1 MEKVNSALRRV
12 FLFLIAFYPWVN
24 YVLKKVPKLGS
35 VWDDL
40 LILTFFLFSPF
51 VGYKRIKELIAL
63 PGFLFALLFAT
74 VSILS
79 FVFNNYLFLAFQH
92 QFRLLLEPFLV
103 FVAVFLIN
111 PTKDEIHF
119 YLKSLVFSSLLL
131 GLHGVYQYIKKVPTP
146 AQWVDR
152 DLEST
157 SIYTRA
163 FSVVGSPNVLAG
175 YLELGLPVA
184 VYYIFYD
191 KNIFK
196 KIAYAF
202 SSFAIVS
209 GLLLTFSRGGWLGS
223 IGALFLAF
231 IAYSPVIGFALI
243 ALGALM
249 IYAVPILRLRILSL
263 VDPSYIQKSLES
275 GGRLFRWKYGIVNGF
290 EHPLFG
296 SGLGTFGSS
305 AGQKYGYF
313 SYTSMDSVYIN
324 VFAETGILGIISFI
338 LFVSYGFANYVYKFF
353 TKKKLIFLFL
363 GASMLSLL
371 IHIFV
376 ENLFDVWGITLN
388 FWVIS
393 ALSEVL
399 DE

>member
-92 QFRLLLEPFLV
+92 QFRLLLEPFFV
-103 FVAVFLIN
+103 FIAVFLIN

>member
-1 MEKVNSALRRV
+1 MEKVNSALRRI
-12 FLFLIAFYPWVN
+12 FFFLIAFYPWVN

-40 LILTFFLFSPF
+40 LILTFFLFSLF
-51 VGYKRIKELIAL
+51 IGYKRIKDLIAL
-63 PGFLFALLFAT
+63 PGFLFALLFAS
-74 VSILS
+74 VSVLS

-103 FVAVFLIN
+103 FIAVFLIS

-146 AQWVDR
+146 AQWVDK
-152 DLEST
+152 DLERT

-175 YLELGLPVA
+175 YLELGLPIA

-191 KNIFK
+191 KDIFK
-196 KIAYAF
+196 KIVYALT
-202 SSFAIVS
+202 SFAIVS

-223 IGALFLAF
+223 ISALFLAF
-231 IAYSPVIGFALI
+231 TAYSPVIGFALI
-243 ALGALM
+243 ALGALT
-249 IYAVPILRLRILSL
+249 IYVVPILRLRILSL

-313 SYTSMDSVYIN
+313 AYTSMDSVYIN

-353 TKKKLIFLFL
+353 TKRKHIFLFL
-363 GASMLSLL
+363 GASMLSIL

-376 ENLFDVWGITLN
+376 ENLFNVWGITLN
-388 FWVIS
+388 FWAIS

>member
-1 MEKVNSALRRV
+1 MEKVNSALRRI

-40 LILTFFLFSPF
+40 LIITFFLFSLF
-51 VGYKRIKELIAL
+51 IGYKRIKDLIAL

-74 VSILS
+74 VSVLS

-92 QFRLLLEPFLV
+92 QLRLLLEPFFV

-146 AQWVDR
+146 AQWVDK

-191 KNIFK
+191 EDIFK
-196 KIAYAF
+196 KILYAL

-209 GLLLTFSRGGWLGS
+209 GLLLTFSRGGWLGAF
-223 IGALFLAF
+223 GALFLAF
-231 IAYSPVIGFALI
+231 TAYSPVIGFALI
-243 ALGALM
+243 ALGALT

-263 VDPSYIQKSLES
+263 VAPSYIQKSLES

-324 VFAETGILGIISFI
+324 VFAETGFLGIISFI
-338 LFVSYGFANYVYKFF
+338 LFVSYGFANYVYKFS
-353 TKKKLIFLFL
+353 TKRKLIFLFL
-363 GASMLSLL
+363 GASMLSIL

-388 FWVIS
+388 FWAIS

>member
-1 MEKVNSALRRV
+1 MGKINSALRRI
-12 FLFLIAFYPWVN
+12 FFFLIAFYPWIN
-24 YVLKKVPKLGS
+24 YILRKVPKLGS

-40 LILTFFLFSPF
+40 LILVFFLFSIF
-51 VGYKRIKELIAL
+51 VGYKRIKDLIAL
-63 PGFLFALLFAT
+63 PSVLFAVLFAS

-103 FVAVFLIN
+103 FIAVFLVK

-119 YLKSLVFSSLLL
+119 YLKSFILSIVIL
-131 GLHGVYQYIKKVPTP
+131 GLHGIYQYIKKVPTP
-146 AQWVDR
+146 AQWVDK
-152 DLEST
+152 DLERT

-163 FSVVGSPNVLAG
+163 FSIVGSPNVLAG
-175 YLELGLPVA
+175 YLELGLPV
-184 VYYIFYD
+184 VFYYIFDSKSY
-191 KNIFK
+191 IR
-196 KIAYAF
+196 KILYLFGSF
-202 SSFAIVS
+202 SIIG
-209 GLLLTFSRGGWLGS
+209 GLLLTFSRGGWLGAFGS
-223 IGALFLAF
+223 LFLSFAAISPLVAIGLVVLGVF
-231 IAYSPVIGFALI
+231 AIYSVPV
-243 ALGALM
+243 
-249 IYAVPILRLRILSL
+249 LRLRIVSL
-263 VDPSYIQKSLES
+263 IDPSYIQKSLES
-275 GGRLFRWKYGIVNGF
+275 GGRLFRWKYGVVNGF
-290 EHPLFG
+290 EHPLLG

-324 VFAETGILGIISFI
+324 VFAETGFLGIVSFI
-338 LFVSYGFANYVYKFF
+338 LFVSYGFANFVYKFF
-353 TKKKLIFLFL
+353 SKRKLIYLFL
-363 GASMLSLL
+363 GASLFALL

-399 DE
+399 DG

>member
-1 MEKVNSALRRV
+1 
-12 FLFLIAFYPWVN
+12 
-24 YVLKKVPKLGS
+24 
-35 VWDDL
+35 
-40 LILTFFLFSPF
+40 
-51 VGYKRIKELIAL
+51 
-63 PGFLFALLFAT
+63 
-74 VSILS
+74 
-79 FVFNNYLFLAFQH
+79 
-92 QFRLLLEPFLV
+92 
-103 FVAVFLIN
+103 VFLIS

-146 AQWVDR
+146 AQWVDK

-184 VYYIFYD
+184 VYYVFYD
-191 KNIFK
+191 KDIFK
-196 KIAYAF
+196 KILYAL

-209 GLLLTFSRGGWLGS
+209 GLLLTFSRGGWLGAF
-223 IGALFLAF
+223 GALFLAF
-231 IAYSPVIGFALI
+231 TAYSPVIGFALI
-243 ALGALM
+243 ALGALT

-324 VFAETGILGIISFI
+324 VFAETGFLGIISFI

-363 GASMLSLL
+363 GASMLSIL

-393 ALSEVL
+393 ALSEVM